1 MSTLPP
7 VRVALPD
14 STGRGYSILFE
25 SLTHAQARLREAGL
39 RVGTCLLITDANVAA
54 HYLAPLQ
61 SALEAD
67 GWAPHPLVVPAGE
80 ASKSAERLGDV
91 YDWALGLGIDRQTP
105 VLALGGGV
113 VGDLAGFA
121 AATLLRGLPLVQ
133 LPTSLVA
140 QADSA
145 IGGKTG
151 INHAT
156 GKNLIGA
163 FHQPRLVLADPA
175 TLQTLPE
182 REWTSGLAEVVKAA
196 LIADADF
203 LAWLETNWT
212 GILQREAGAV
222 ATLVRRAAA
231 IKAVVVAEDEREAGR
246 RALLNFGHTFGHAI
260 ERVAGYGTFTH
271 GEAVALGMR
280 AALHLSQTL
289 HPDVSFRSAD
299 ALVARIPVPPGLAD
313 LAVADLMRAMQTD
326 KKRRDGRLRFVA
338 LREPGAAYV
347 TADVTSGAVEAAWDY
362 ARNAKDSAESP
373 HLL

>member
-14 STGRGYSILFE
+14 SSGRGYSILFE
-25 SLTHAQARLREAGL
+25 SLSESPVRLREAGL
-39 RVGTCLLITDANVAA
+39 RVGPCLLVTDDNVAA

-61 SALEAD
+61 ATLEAD
-67 GWAPHPLVVPAGE
+67 GWTPHPLVVPPGE
-80 ASKSAERLGDV
+80 ISKSADQLAAV

-151 INHAT
+151 VNHAT

-203 LAWLETNWT
+203 LGWLEAQWD
-212 GILQREAGAV
+212 AV
-222 ATLVRRAAA
+222 MVRDPEPVAVLIRRAAA

-260 ERVAGYGTFTH
+260 ERVAGYGSFTH

-299 ALVARIPVPPGLAD
+299 ALVARIPVPDGLAD
-313 LAVADLMRAMQTD
+313 LTAADLTRAMQTD
-326 KKRRDGRLRFVA
+326 KKRRDGRLRFVV

-347 TADVTSGAVEAAWDY
+347 TADVTSDAVEAAWDY